1 MSNNRLLSVT
11 IKPEDEFTAEP
22 KQFHNGVNGK
32 FIVFKLILAEL

>member
-11 IKPEDEFTAEP
+11 EDEFTAKP
-22 KQFHNGVNGK
+22 KQFQNGVNGK

>member
-11 IKPEDEFTAEP
+11 EDEFTP
-22 KQFHNGVNGK
+22 KQFQNVVNGK